1 MKNTQ
6 GRRIPKSLI
15 LEAIVRQKNVMAAVI
30 LRDMRTRFFNH
41 GLGFIVVP
49 LWPLTHMA
57 ILILMH
63 TFAGHGTVPFG
74 ESTAVFYATGLLPTL
89 TFMYVSRFMGYSLLM
104 NKPMLAFPE
113 IRVIDVMMGRA
124 VLEIIGACITLFLII
139 LALIFFG
146 ENPIPF
152 NIEQAV
158 FCYLATI
165 LLAVGFGTLVGVIS
179 MFVPMLATAYA
190 LVIIIIYISSGVVFV
205 ASALPEQIGYALS
218 FNPVLVCV
226 EWMRASFYETY
237 SDRLVDRGYVIA
249 WGMGTLLLGLAID
262 RVFRRQLLEA

>member
-1 MKNTQ
+1 MKSTQ
-6 GRRIPKSLI
+6 GHRIPKNPI
-15 LEAIVRQKNVMAAVI
+15 LEAIVRQKNVMGAVI

-57 ILILMH
+57 ILISMH
-63 TFAGHGTVPFG
+63 TLAGHSMPPFG

-124 VLEIIGACITLFLII
+124 VLEIIGACITLFLIV
-139 LALIFFG
+139 LALMLFG

-165 LLAVGFGTLVGVIS
+165 LLSVGFGTLIGVVS
-179 MFVPMLATAYA
+179 MFVPMLATVYA
-190 LVIIIIYISSGVVFV
+190 LVIVIIYLSSGIVFV
-205 ASALPEQIGYALS
+205 ASVLPEQIGYALS

-226 EWMRASFYETY
+226 EWMRASFYESY
-237 SDRLVDRGYVIA
+237 SDRLVDRGYVVA
-249 WGMGTLLLGLAID
+249 WGMGTLMLGLAID
-262 RVFRRQLLEA
+262 RIFRRQLLEA

>member
-1 MKNTQ
+1 MQNTQ
-6 GRRIPKSLI
+6 GHWMLKKLT
-15 LEAIVRQKNVMAAVI
+15 LEALIRQKNVMSAVI

-57 ILILMH
+57 ILILIH
-63 TFAGHGTVPFG
+63 TFAGHSVPPFG

-104 NKPMLAFPE
+104 NRPMLAFPE
-113 IRVIDVMMGRA
+113 IRVVDVMMGRA
-124 VLEIIGACITLFLII
+124 VLEIIGTCITLFLTI
-139 LALIFFG
+139 LAFILFG

-152 NIEQAV
+152 DMEQAV

-165 LLAVGFGTLVGVIS
+165 LLSVGFGTFIGVLS
-179 MFVPMLATAYA
+179 MFLPILVTVYA

-205 ASALPEQIGYALS
+205 ASALPEEIGYALS

-226 EWMRASFYETY
+226 EWMRASFYESY
-237 SDRLVDRGYVIA
+237 SERLVDRGYVIA

-262 RVFRRQLLEA
+262 RIFRRQLLEA